1 LKAVLY
7 EVVHVAQAQGI
18 GLTEQDADQVMQ
30 YFIEFTPKSKGT
42 TTSMQRDIINGIPSE
57 VCIPCLF

>member
-1 LKAVLY
+1 
-7 EVVHVAQAQGI
+7 VVHVAQAQGI